1 MDDFNIK
8 LTPVGDGA
16 VGKTSILTSYTQDQV
31 KDTYEPTVFDNYS
44 ASVIVNGEKV
54 ILNLADTAGQE
65 DFENLRKLCYPNTD
79 VFLVVFSVDSRTS
92 FDNVKGKWI
101 PELQDKKKVKG
112 AHGSPVIV
120 VGNKIDLRKT
130 QTGCVTMEE
139 GKRLVDALKA
149 DTKVVS
155 TSVTYMECSAL
166 TSDGVKDIFDEAIK
180 LRLIARHKAGKGK
193 KCSIL

>member
-1 MDDFNIK
+1 M
-8 LTPVGDGA
+8 
-16 VGKTSILTSYTQDQV
+16 
-31 KDTYEPTVFDNYS
+31 KD
-44 ASVIVNGEKV
+44 
-54 ILNLADTAGQE
+54 
-65 DFENLRKLCYPNTD
+65 
-79 VFLVVFSVDSRTS
+79 
-92 FDNVKGKWI
+92 
-101 PELQDKKKVKG
+101 

-139 GKRLVDALKA
+139 GKRLVEALKA